1 VIRTIV
7 PATLFAILVVFFWTG
22 LNLNPTEI
30 PSPLIGKP
38 SPNFE
43 LPQLRDSTL
52 RFTQENLQGDVSLLN
67 VWATW
72 CVGCR
77 QEHDYLMQVARESDV
92 PIYGLNYKDDR
103 NKAIAWLDQL
113 GDPYR
118 ATAFDVEGAV
128 SIDWGV
134 YGAPETFLIDAE
146 GIVRYKHIGPL
157 THEIWRTK
165 LLPRIRLMKGEAG

>member
-1 VIRTIV
+1 MIRTIV

-30 PSPLIGKP
+30 PSPFIGKP
-38 SPNFE
+38 APDFD
-43 LPQLRDSTL
+43 LPGLRDPAARFSAEQLRG
-52 RFTQENLQGDVSLLN
+52 EVSLLN

-72 CVGCR
+72 CAGCR
-77 QEHDYLMQVARESDV
+77 QEHDFLLRLAQQSVV

-103 NKAIAWLDQL
+103 DKAIAWLDQL
-113 GDPYR
+113 GDPYLLSGFDGDG
-118 ATAFDVEGAV
+118 TAA
-128 SIDWGV
+128 IDWGV

-157 THEIWRTK
+157 TDDIWRTK
-165 LLPRIRLMKGEAG
+165 LLPRIRLLTGGSG

>member
-1 VIRTIV
+1 MIRTLV

-22 LNLNPTEI
+22 LNLKPSEI

-38 SPNFE
+38 APVFD
-43 LPQLRDSTL
+43 LPQLRDASL
-52 RFTQENLQGDVSLLN
+52 RLTQDDLAGEISLLN

-77 QEHDYLMQVARESDV
+77 QEHDFLLQVARESDV

-103 NKAIAWLDQL
+103 DKAIAWLDTL

-118 ATAFDVEGAV
+118 ASAFDETGTV

-146 GIVRYKHIGPL
+146 GIIRYKHIGPL
-157 THEIWRTK
+157 NAEVWRNK
-165 LLPRIRLMKGEAG
+165 LLPRIKLWRDGAG